1 MSIIWLI
8 LLINPLNLSLVLYM
22 YSQGPSLGI
31 DTKLLKRM
39 KKGIFIKNF
48 FLINFY
54 FFYFCRLSIL
64 DDYLKTVLTSNFEYK
79 DLEEANMYY
88 INFINKFF
96 IRYLAEDRILC
107 LKIYSRKNKKY
118 YLAYLPDAYAEVD
131 PITNL
136 INLMG

>member
-1 MSIIWLI
+1 
-8 LLINPLNLSLVLYM
+8 
-22 YSQGPSLGI
+22 
-31 DTKLLKRM
+31 M

-136 INLMG
+136 INLMS